1 MSKFLTTL
9 TTPFDTLSIVWREIE
24 SQPLIH
30 HIFLSKP
37 HNPSEP
43 RAKKAF
49 PRAERGTSE
58 QMEHLVNKLQSYLH
72 GNDVEFD
79 LSRLH
84 WSQCSDIQQRILQA
98 EAGIPRGWISTYK
111 RIATYVGIKHGS
123 RVVGNALARNPFPI
137 IIPCHRAIKSD
148 GTLGGYQGGL
158 AMKRTLLENEGVQF
172 TPIGKVVMKNVF
184 Y

>member
-1 MSKFLTTL
+1 MSKFLTTFP
-9 TTPFDTLSIVWREIE
+9 TSFGPFSIVWHETA
-24 SQPLIH
+24 SKPLVD
-30 HIFLSKP
+30 HIFLSTP
-37 HNPSEP
+37 HTPSEL

-49 PRAERGTSE
+49 PQVKPGTSL
-58 QMEHLVNKLQSYLH
+58 QINDLIKTFQSYLQ
-72 GNDVEFD
+72 GKDVYFD
-79 LSRLH
+79 LNLLH
-84 WSQCSDIQQRILQA
+84 WVQCSEIQQRILRA

-111 RIATYVGIKHGS
+111 RIATHVGIKNGA

-148 GTLGGYQGGL
+148 ATLGGYQGGL

-172 TPIGKVVMKNVF
+172 TSIGKVVMKNVF